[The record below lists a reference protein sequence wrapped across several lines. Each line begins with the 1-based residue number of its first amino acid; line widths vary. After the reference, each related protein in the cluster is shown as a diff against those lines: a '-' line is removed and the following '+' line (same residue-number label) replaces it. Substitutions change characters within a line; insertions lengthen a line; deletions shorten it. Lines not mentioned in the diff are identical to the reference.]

1 MTNMFATGMLLFSV
15 FFGILLGFSIRR
27 SERIELG
34 LVPMNSERYLPFTG
48 LFWLYLAVPSILM
61 DLLFLND
68 SATQYLSLVFII
80 CLYDCLLLILLI
92 PLRKIVKAKTCG
104 WLWMMPLSG
113 VYLFAKMSEA
123 ASKPLWVIRLGN
135 GLSEEMHKVLL
146 CVWLLGTAGVFGC
159 FIITHLQY
167 KKKLK
172 KNSYAVTDTDI
183 LQVWERERYL
193 GRFPEKHLQ
202 LRISSQTQTPLSI
215 GLFRR
220 TTYVILPE
228 KSYTAEELALIFR
241 HELIHIG
248 RKDNVV
254 KFYMLLITALFWFNP
269 LMWLVMRYSAD
280 DLELSC
286 DETVLIGCDQQ
297 TRKKYAELLLTTAA
311 NQRGFTTCLSAS
323 ARALRYRMKHAM
335 VNRKRSYGVLLICV
349 AMLLVNMATLFVD
362 FGYQSGT
369 IREQIFDHQ
378 DPKAYTLTEADVTIG
393 ENDVAYRDTQS
404 EELVEYVFALPVSR
418 LIRHYSGMGV
428 QRPYAQIRMEAKDES
443 YVAIF
448 WFFDDFLRVRTFSDG
463 ESAET
468 CYILHESVDW
478 NYLISLM
485 EHFP

>member
-1 MTNMFATGMLLFSV
+1 MTSNVATVMLLCSV
-15 FFGILLGFSIRR
+15 FFGILVGLSVLRM
-27 SERIELG
+27 ERIERGFAL
-34 LVPMNSERYLPFTG
+34 MESKRYLPFVG
-48 LFWLYLAVPSILM
+48 LLWMHYAAPSIIIN
-61 DLLFLND
+61 LLFGND
-68 SATQYLSLVFII
+68 SMAYLSLVLVI
-80 CLYDCLLLILLI
+80 CLYDCLLLFLLV

-104 WLWMMPLSG
+104 WLWMAPLSS
-113 VYLFAKMSEA
+113 VFWFAIMNQYVR
-123 ASKPLWVIRLGN
+123 KPLWVIGLGN
-135 GLSEEMHKVLL
+135 VLSETVWHILAYI
-146 CVWLLGTAGVFGC
+146 WLLGAVGVFGY

-228 KSYTAEELALIFR
+228 KRYTAEELSLIFR

-254 KFYMLLITALFWFNP
+254 KFYMLLMTALFWFNP

-311 NQRGFTTCLSAS
+311 NQKGFTTCLSAS

-335 VNRKRSYGVLLICV
+335 ADRKRSYGVLILCAAI
-349 AMLLVNMATLFVD
+349 LLVNMASLCVD
-362 FGYQSGT
+362 FSYQSGT
-369 IREQIFDHQ
+369 LGEEIFVVQ
-378 DPKAYTLTEADVTIG
+378 EPEAYTILEAYVVVTKDDLVDCN
-393 ENDVAYRDTQS
+393 EQP
-404 EELVEYVFALPVSR
+404 EELVEYLFDLPVSR
-418 LIRHYSGMGV
+418 LMRQYDDMGMED
-428 QRPYAQIRMEAKDES
+428 PYLQIQLTATDNKDRTILWLS
-443 YVAIF
+443 
-448 WFFDDFLRVRTFSDG
+448 DGFLRVRSFPNG
-463 ESAET
+463 EAAEA
-468 CYILHESVDW
+468 YYQVREPIDW

-485 EHFP
+485 